1 MTTLTKQITEIK
13 TKIDESNA
21 EIKTLQEEVAKKKA
35 NNTIL
40 VRMLKQMNKSEEMLT
55 NMNMETVQNEEDN
68 ISV

>member
-40 VRMLKQMNKSEEMLT
+40 VRMLKQMNKSEEMLI